1 MVAVTEP
8 SCSGLHDVQRVV
20 DLTGHFRIPLML
32 CINKWDIHPEMADRI
47 ERETA
52 QRGVRMAGRI
62 RYDPAVT
69 RAQIMKTTVVEYTG
83 GAISVDIRA
92 VWRNVVYALG

>member
-1 MVAVTEP
+1 
-8 SCSGLHDVQRVV
+8 
-20 DLTGHFRIPLML
+20 ML
-32 CINKWDIHPEMADRI
+32 CINKWDIHPEMADQI
-47 ERETA
+47 ERETS

-69 RAQIMKTTVVEYTG
+69 RAQIMKTTVLEYTG
-83 GAISVDIRA
+83 GAIAGDIRA

>member
-1 MVAVTEP
+1 
-8 SCSGLHDVQRVV
+8 V
-20 DLTGHFRIPLML
+20 DLTSHFRIPLML

-52 QRGVRMAGRI
+52 QRSVRMGGRI

-69 RAQIMKTTVVEYTG
+69 KAQIMKTTIVEYTG
-83 GAISVDIRA
+83 GAISVDIRT

>member
-1 MVAVTEP
+1 MT
-8 SCSGLHDVQRVV
+8 
-20 DLTGHFRIPLML
+20 
-32 CINKWDIHPEMADRI
+32 DRI
-47 ERETA
+47 EREIA

-62 RYDPAVT
+62 RYDSAVT

-83 GAISVDIRA
+83 GAISVDIQA